1 MKTFLSSFVFIQV
14 LGTSVAVYKQW
25 IPNTNFENASNWDQN
40 RVPCAKDVILFG
52 SSKIVSVFVQ
62 ASHSLTD
69 MYLPLNGE
77 LIMAHGAGFTAFNGS
92 YNPGCETASEVTFNS
107 AENYEWYD
115 PTLWRAATSL
125 ENLDLGKYIFLVDE
139 ERVPCQYDDVIFQP
153 ETSFQVNITSEQM
166 IQLKSISIMGQNFT
180 SDSTL
185 TEYMQ
190 SSSAKLQFRGRGT
203 VRLSHTRCPD
213 KSGCEC
219 GNSAAHERICAALLQ
234 NSRNQ
239 CPVVMC
245 TDAIKP
251 DGHCCEI
258 CGVIITLK
266 YSADFDIELYRDR
279 IFHTFLNLPRNKGI
293 QMAMSKVQKLQT
305 PLRIVPH
312 GLDSFIQIVL
322 IDNKTGPY
330 AGIHAEQLANDIMK
344 DIAEHGKSLGIVT
357 ANLQVAIG
365 SNWNAQGMSSHT
377 GAMIAGIVIGILL
390 VLLLLGIILLLYK
403 NGALRF
409 LSSLHLS
416 SLWNRKKDQ
425 EDCGG
430 TIEEGFDNP
439 MFDTPCNPTAL
450 ANRHSM
456 EETQEEMASKNS
468 KLYYINP
475 LYDET
480 EFNA

>member
-1 MKTFLSSFVFIQV
+1 MDSNLAEVCFARIFLSLLLNFG
-14 LGTSVAVYKQW
+14 GTSIAVYKQW

-62 ASHSLTD
+62 ASHSLTG

-77 LIMAHGAGFTAFNGS
+77 FILAPGAGFAAFDGN
-92 YNPGCETASEVTFNS
+92 YNPGCETASEVSFNS

-115 PTLWRAATSL
+115 PTLWHAATSL

-153 ETSFQVNITSEQM
+153 ETSFRVNINSEQM

-180 SDSTL
+180 SDSAL

-190 SSSAKLQFRGRGT
+190 SSSAKLQFQGQGK
-203 VRLSHTRCPD
+203 VQLSHTRCPD
-213 KSGCEC
+213 RSGCEC

-239 CPVVMC
+239 CPEVTC
-245 TDAIKP
+245 KDAIKP

-266 YSADFDIELYRDR
+266 YSADFDIELYRNR
-279 IFHTFLNLPRNKGI
+279 IFHTFLNLPRNNGI

-305 PLRIVPH
+305 PLGIVPR

-344 DIAEHGKSLGIVT
+344 DIAEHGKFLGIVT
-357 ANLQVAIG
+357 ANLQVATG
-365 SNWNAQGMSSHT
+365 STHGISSHT
-377 GAMIAGIVIGILL
+377 IATIAWIVIGILL
-390 VLLLLGIILLLYK
+390 ALLLLGITLLLHK
-403 NGALRF
+403 NDALRS
-409 LSSLHLS
+409 LSSWHLF

-425 EDCGG
+425 EGFEG
-430 TIEEGFDNP
+430 TIKEGFDNP
-439 MFDTPCNPTAL
+439 MFDTPCNPA
-450 ANRHSM
+450 
-456 EETQEEMASKNS
+456 
-468 KLYYINP
+468 
-475 LYDET
+475 
-480 EFNA
+480 